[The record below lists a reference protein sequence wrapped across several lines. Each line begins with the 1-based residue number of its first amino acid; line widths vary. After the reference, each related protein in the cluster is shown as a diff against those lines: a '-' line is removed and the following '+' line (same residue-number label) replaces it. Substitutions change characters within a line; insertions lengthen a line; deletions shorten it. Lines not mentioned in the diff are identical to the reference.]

1 LWQCYD
7 PEDFLDFVESVD
19 SEDYLDLV
27 DSEDYLDLVDSE
39 DYYID
44 CWSDSDHQENSC
56 ST

>member
-1 LWQCYD
+1 MWQCYD
-7 PEDFLDFVESVD
+7 PEDFLDFLDFVES
-19 SEDYLDLV
+19 V